1 MNISNIIDQRGS
13 NAIKIINNIK
23 NLCIA
28 DPINDIDGIIPVITK
43 VKPGEQEDFD
53 LDIVKDNLQS

>member
-1 MNISNIIDQRGS
+1 MNISNIIDLRGS